1 MQDPTVASRAY
12 RVCPDM
18 LVIPPGVLHAKLAL
32 EESMPLAMGTRSA
45 SYVLP
50 ENMFLRKRLQVAR
63 SAAKA
68 INNRT
73 TERRLANVVFRVSM
87 RTRKEPPVARFV
99 LLVNLLHLAMPL
111 GAHPQAKATFLMQTK
126 PPRFLAHKED
136 TP

>member
-1 MQDPTVASRAY
+1 
-12 RVCPDM
+12 M
-18 LVIPPGVLHAKLAL
+18 LVILLEVLHAKLAS

-63 SAAKA
+63 SAAKV
-68 INNRT
+68 INNQT

-99 LLVNLLHLAMPL
+99 LLDSI
-111 GAHPQAKATFLMQTK
+111 KDFLMVSVAK
-126 PPRFLAHKED
+126 
-136 TP
+136 